1 MIYIFSSKNAAS
13 LKHALKVNTR
23 NPWAE
28 VLPSFPKAQ
37 KFRAEDQIYFD
48 ISGLSPVQL
57 KKALGKLKKSSI
69 SFWGII
75 DPKGVVRDPGSFFF
89 EGSGDYIGPAI
100 IKKGLN
106 KKRFSAAFS
115 WAAGRKSAGSAAGTG
130 APIKGNEAAIKRK
143 TLKLEAGKF
152 EGWKSIRT
160 GTHGLFLFLFVT
172 LSGKS
177 SLRSLVGEAA
187 FITLKNKLRD
197 VLQQGF
203 READALLWMETE
215 DSGLFLI
222 PPKRANCKIAI
233 ETAYKM
239 ILNSRLIGMEKLDL
253 AVPVDFTFAL
263 HFGHTVFQ
271 APGKTGDIISEAV
284 NYIFHLGAK
293 KAEPGRLTISDDVPK
308 EAIPEKLLELF
319 NPAGIYEG
327 IPIRHSR
334 RFIFKH
340 QTIRYG

>member
-13 LKHALKVNTR
+13 LKHALKVNIK

-28 VLPSFPKAQ
+28 VLPAFPK
-37 KFRAEDQIYFD
+37 KHKYRAEDQVYLDIY
-48 ISGLSPVQL
+48 GLSPAQI
-57 KKALGKLKKSSI
+57 KKALVYLKKSSPF
-69 SFWGII
+69 FWGII
-75 DPKGVVRDPGSFFF
+75 DPKGVVKDPGSFFF
-89 EGSGDYIGPAI
+89 EGACDYISQAVV
-100 IKKGLN
+100 KKGLD

-115 WAAGRKSAGSAAGTG
+115 WAAERKSTGSAAGTQ
-130 APIKGNEAAIKRK
+130 KKSSEAVSKKK
-143 TLKLEAGKF
+143 TLKLETGKF
-152 EGWKSIRT
+152 DGWKSIRT
-160 GTHGLFLFLFVT
+160 GTHGLFFFLFVT

-187 FITLKNKLRD
+187 FITQKNKLRD
-197 VLQQGF
+197 VLQQSF

-215 DSGLFLI
+215 DSSLLLI
-222 PPKRANCKIAI
+222 PPRRANCKTAI

-239 ILNSRLIGMEKLDL
+239 ILNSRLISMERLDL

-263 HFGHTVFQ
+263 HLGHTVFQ

-284 NYIFHLGAK
+284 NFIFHLGAK
-293 KAEPGRLTISDDVPK
+293 KAEQGRLTISDDVPK
-308 EAIPEKLLELF
+308 DVIPEGLLELF
-319 NPAGIYEG
+319 NPAGIFEG

-340 QTIRYG
+340 QTTRYG